1 MTSAVPPRGRLMAL
15 FTVSAAC
22 LASWT
27 AAAPDASQVADR
39 ILAWGG
45 DPAASVPYLRFTCV
59 LEKDGKEV
67 FTRTHYLDFRKS
79 MHRVEMTD
87 DEGHPAVCLT
97 HLPSG
102 IGACEVAARGM
113 IEAEAAPYLEK
124 AHAAWMHDTHWL
136 LMPSRVKEPDV
147 VLSQEG
153 PVRRECK
160 QYELLDLTFPA
171 GRTPHQRCR
180 LFVDAESGEVD
191 RSECVLAEGA
201 AASDQ
206 GEPAGWSWTGWT
218 RFGEV
223 MLATERIADGGAWK
237 IHFRDIEIFKTL
249 NERVFSSTADVD
261 SWR

>member
-1 MTSAVPPRGRLMAL
+1 MTSATPCRGRVITL
-15 FTVSAAC
+15 FTVIAAC

-45 DPAASVPYLRFTCV
+45 DPAATVPYLRFTCV
-59 LEKDGKEV
+59 LEREGKEV

-87 DEGHPAVCLT
+87 DQGRPVICLT

-102 IGACEVAARGM
+102 TGACEVADRGL
-113 IEAEAAPYLEK
+113 IEEEAAPYLEK
-124 AHAAWMHDTHWL
+124 AHAAWTHDSHWL

-147 VLSQEG
+147 VLSQDDQVSREG
-153 PVRRECK
+153 R
-160 QYELLDLTFPA
+160 QYDLLSLTFPA
-171 GRTPHQRCR
+171 GRTPHRRCR
-180 LFVDAESGEVD
+180 LFVDAESGKVD
-191 RSECVLAEGA
+191 RSECVPAEGA

-206 GEPAGWSWTGWT
+206 GEPAGWTWTGWS

-223 MLATERIADGGAWK
+223 MLATERIADGGSRK
-237 IHFRDIEIFKTL
+237 IHFREIEIFKTF

-261 SWR
+261 NWR